1 MRGVHLG
8 SRADVAAEQRVSL
21 LFGPNPRLLSPP
33 FLLRDLGVV
42 VALMSVP

>member
-1 MRGVHLG
+1 MLAVHLG

-33 FLLRDLGVV
+33 FLRDLGVV